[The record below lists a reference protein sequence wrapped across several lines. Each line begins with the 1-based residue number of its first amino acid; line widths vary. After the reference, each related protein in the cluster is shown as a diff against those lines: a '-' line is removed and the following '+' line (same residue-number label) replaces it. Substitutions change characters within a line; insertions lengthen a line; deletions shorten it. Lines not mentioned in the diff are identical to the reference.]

1 MYQRIDYPGF
11 GASHEDALG
20 VVISDA
26 FGDDV
31 YDFGRRH
38 YEPEDDEPRGISDMI
53 GDAGYHPD
61 RTPVDVLMAD
71 THLGLSVGF
80 ALLDDD
86 A

>member
-1 MYQRIDYPGF
+1 MIWYYNYDLTEPT
-11 GASHEDALG
+11 DALG
-20 VVISDA
+20 LLASGADGDWTA
-26 FGDDV
+26 FDSGV
-31 YDFGRRH
+31 EPL
-38 YEPEDDEPRGISDMI
+38 YEDHEPRGISDMI

-80 ALLDDD
+80 ALMDDD